1 MISLEAAQNY
11 LQLLDG
17 GCARLF
23 KLMTGASDTESF
35 NCWNM
40 MALCH
45 GEKEPGW
52 LYFNLFMII
61 SLTTIT
67 QGLLNIEYKANHGIM
82 N

>member
-1 MISLEAAQNY
+1 MISLEAPQNY
-11 LQLLDG
+11 LQLLGG
-17 GCARLF
+17 GCSRFF
-23 KLMTGASDTESF
+23 KLMIGVSDIESF
-35 NCWNM
+35 SCWNM
-40 MALCH
+40 MVLCH

-52 LYFNLFMII
+52 LYFNLSMII